1 MNLQK
6 ASASPGSRLRDI
18 TLSALNVSRA
28 SRKSQRWIE
37 TKFKVIVSWV
47 SCGDI
52 NNNKS
57 NTPHLGAPRVCVESS
72 RGGMNSEV
80 ASAVWCVSSSAKIS
94 EQTTHNTEKLQINR
108 DVLIMAWCVPG
119 CEQEQ
124 DLLWDPDI
132 VTGVENQYWAG
143 ISLSRHQPFSRVQ
156 GWTGPCD
163 HFNIS
168 APRRRGYSVSLF
180 EQ

>member
-1 MNLQK
+1 MMNLQK
-6 ASASPGSRLRDI
+6 ALASPGSRLRDI

-57 NTPHLGAPRVCVESS
+57 NTPHLGAPRVCAESS
-72 RGGMNSEV
+72 RGGMNSEAECSLMCLLV
-80 ASAVWCVSSSAKIS
+80 CQDFW
-94 EQTTHNTEKLQINR
+94 TNYTEKLQINR

-168 APRRRGYSVSLF
+168 APRRRGDTMYIYL
-180 EQ
+180 